1 MHVLYDGM
9 WCGISAV
16 QCADCRGGLFTCPP
30 LDKPSHSP
38 SLSLSLSL
46 SLSHPHSPLVFFVA
60 LAGLLRDSL
69 CASLTKDLRIVIM
82 PSFSPSVE
90 KSRDAHST
98 DRSRDCCVVSPMS
111 LSCPASLNCS
121 CFRDAHT
128 GRLLAHC
135 CNSRRLPE
143 FYSPQFQST
152 GLA

>member
-1 MHVLYDGM
+1 MCCM
-9 WCGISAV
+9 MACGVGSVQCSAV
-16 QCADCRGGLFTCPP
+16 CRGGVVHLSTTGQAF
-30 LDKPSHSP
+30 
-38 SLSLSLSL
+38 SLTIPLSL

-60 LAGLLRDSL
+60 LASLLRDSL
-69 CASLTKDLRIVIM
+69 CACLTKDLRIVTM

-98 DRSRDCCVVSPMS
+98 DMSRDCCVVSPMS

>member
-1 MHVLYDGM
+1 MA
-9 WCGISAV
+9 CGVGSV
-16 QCADCRGGLFTCPP
+16 QCSVQTAEGGC
-30 LDKPSHSP
+30 
-38 SLSLSLSL
+38 SLVHHWTSLLTHHPSL
-46 SLSHPHSPLVFFVA
+46 SLSHPHSPQLVFFVA
-60 LAGLLRDSL
+60 LASLLRDSL

-135 CNSRRLPE
+135 FNSRRLPE

>member
-1 MHVLYDGM
+1 MCCM
-9 WCGISAV
+9 MACGVGLGSV
-16 QCADCRGGLFTCPP
+16 QCSVQKGVVHLSTTGQAF
-30 LDKPSHSP
+30 
-38 SLSLSLSL
+38 SLTISL

-60 LAGLLRDSL
+60 LASLLRDSL
-69 CASLTKDLRIVIM
+69 CASLTKDLRIVTM

>member
-16 QCADCRGGLFTCPP
+16 QCSVQRGGC
-30 LDKPSHSP
+30 
-38 SLSLSLSL
+38 SLVHHWTSLLTHHPSL
-46 SLSHPHSPLVFFVA
+46 SLSHPHSPQLVFFVA
-60 LAGLLRDSL
+60 LASLLRDSL
-69 CASLTKDLRIVIM
+69 CASLTKDLRIVTM

-98 DRSRDCCVVSPMS
+98 DMSRDCCVVSPMS

>member
-1 MHVLYDGM
+1 VVWDQ
-9 WCGISAV
+9 CSAV
-16 QCADCRGGLFTCPP
+16 CRLQRGVVHLSTTGQAFSLTI
-30 LDKPSHSP
+30 